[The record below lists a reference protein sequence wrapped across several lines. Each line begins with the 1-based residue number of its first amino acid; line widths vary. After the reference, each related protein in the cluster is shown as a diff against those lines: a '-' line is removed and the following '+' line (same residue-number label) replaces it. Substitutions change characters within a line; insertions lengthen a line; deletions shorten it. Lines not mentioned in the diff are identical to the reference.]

1 MSDSGMSV
9 SRQMTVHQ
17 GPANLIKTKGYST
30 TMAIS
35 TLSKLKGKSF
45 LRRGDDD
52 VSMLACRET
61 HRWYVARGTRKWDT
75 LEGGMVK
82 PEIAKTTEPKQ
93 STHARGVYELCGGLG
108 EPTLHHIYENFPRKY
123 PNFLNWA

>member
-1 MSDSGMSV
+1 MSV

-45 LRRGDDD
+45 LESFLRRGDDD
-52 VSMLACRET
+52 VSLPACRET
-61 HRWYVARGTRKWDT
+61 HRLFDEGTA
-75 LEGGMVK
+75 G
-82 PEIAKTTEPKQ
+82 A
-93 STHARGVYELCGGLG
+93 S
-108 EPTLHHIYENFPRKY
+108 
-123 PNFLNWA
+123 